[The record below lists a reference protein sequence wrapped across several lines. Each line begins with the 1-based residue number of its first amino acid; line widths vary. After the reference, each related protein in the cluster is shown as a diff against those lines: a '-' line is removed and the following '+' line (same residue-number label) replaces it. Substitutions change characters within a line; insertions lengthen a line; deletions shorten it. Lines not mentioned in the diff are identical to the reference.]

1 MHNKFD
7 GDIEKIKEII
17 EKVIKDKDD
26 LKLTIQNLFTKIR
39 NALNIREDQILQEI
53 DNLYNEK
60 YFKEDIIKMREKLQ
74 HEIKSLLDKGNV
86 INKEWD
92 NINLYS

>member
-17 EKVIKDKDD
+17 EKFTKGKDD

-39 NALNIREDQILQEI
+39 NALNIREDQILQKI
-53 DNLYNEK
+53 DNLYNK
-60 YFKEDIIKMREKLQ
+60 RKITT
-74 HEIKSLLDKGNV
+74 
-86 INKEWD
+86 
-92 NINLYS
+92 